1 MLFHLTTD
9 LINRPCDQIIL
20 VAYEKYKL
28 LKIPD
33 SILHKEVPTIDMVN

>member
-9 LINRPCDQIIL
+9 LINGPCDQRIL
-20 VAYEKYKL
+20 VAYGKCKL
-28 LKIPD
+28 PKIPD